1 MQHSRPNLLTEIML
15 INATCEPTAVGASVR
30 ELTFERVLSIMEVMI
45 YGCPLVSDGCGGL
58 NQKRGRAA
66 PISVIGP
73 EKNVG
78 WVKKRWSWRRSGCV
92 LPH

>member
-58 NQKRGRAA
+58 NQKR
-66 PISVIGP
+66 